1 MPNNILRALIAL
13 AVIAIAGAAWAQEAG
28 RKVIATPNAPNAIG
42 PYSQA
47 IQTGKTL
54 YLAGQIAIDPQTN
67 QLLSN
72 GTIEEQ
78 THRVLD
84 NNSDR
89 VRPSDR
95 SNR

>member
-1 MPNNILRALIAL
+1 MPNNTLPALIAL

-28 RKVIATPNAPNAIG
+28 RKVIAAPNVPNAIG

-47 IQTGKTL
+47 IQAVKTL
-54 YLAGQIAIDPQTN
+54 YLAGQIAIDPKTN

-78 THRVLD
+78 THA
-84 NNSDR
+84 DR
-89 VRPSDR
+89 YR
-95 SNR
+95 N